1 MNIQLN
7 PSLKTVLEDRWLLN
21 QFREFCKYE
30 MSVENIDF
38 IIDMRKFKKGG
49 IYLLLYSYIY
59 SKYIK
64 KNARSELNLPNYV
77 VKIIHDN
84 MNNNQIEKVDVFNE
98 AYDHI
103 VTTIQLDTLKRFHIQ
118 LQTNFRTNSLV
129 SQIPRTQETQDDK
142 KISNRASIWDIFN

>member
-1 MNIQLN
+1 
-7 PSLKTVLEDRWLLN
+7 
-21 QFREFCKYE
+21 
-30 MSVENIDF
+30 
-38 IIDMRKFKKGG
+38 MRKFKKGG